1 MKGESSTAGMRKKVR
16 VIMVPCNAHVL
27 HQQPA
32 MPQPASG
39 AGVEQGS
46 EAAAKLP

>member
-1 MKGESSTAGMRKKVR
+1 MREKVH
-16 VIMVPCNAHVL
+16 VIVVPCNAHVL

-32 MPQPASG
+32 IPPLALG